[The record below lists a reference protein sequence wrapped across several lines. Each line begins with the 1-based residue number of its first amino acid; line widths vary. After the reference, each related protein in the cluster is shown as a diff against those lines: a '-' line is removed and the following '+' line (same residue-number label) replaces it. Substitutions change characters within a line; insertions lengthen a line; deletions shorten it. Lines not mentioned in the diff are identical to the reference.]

1 MKPKGVFKLAALA
14 CFTGLIL
21 SGCCRSM
28 NCDCNFPSVGV
39 FYESDSLSCPTYFGD
54 QIVVTAYNQAT
65 NEVVAE
71 PSAFYSYECAI
82 DIYYRPSIYWVI
94 TSDTLQFADTL
105 RVRDINLYD
114 PENKCC
120 DCGPQIANITL
131 ELGDEVSSGNT
142 IVRKF

>member
-1 MKPKGVFKLAALA
+1 MKTKGVLNRAMVAGVI
-14 CFTGLIL
+14 GLIL
-21 SGCCRSM
+21 TSCCRST

-39 FYESDSLSCPTYFGD
+39 FYESDSLSCPTYFSD
-54 QIVVTAYNQAT
+54 QIVVSAFNQAT

-82 DIYYRPSIYWVI
+82 DIYYQPNTYWVI
-94 TSDTLQFADTL
+94 TSDSLKLADTL
-105 RVRDINLYD
+105 RVKEVSMYD

-131 ELGDEVSSGNT
+131 ELNGQVSAGNS
-142 IVRKF
+142 IVRKY

>member
-1 MKPKGVFKLAALA
+1 M
-14 CFTGLIL
+14 
-21 SGCCRSM
+21 
-28 NCDCNFPSVGV
+28 GV